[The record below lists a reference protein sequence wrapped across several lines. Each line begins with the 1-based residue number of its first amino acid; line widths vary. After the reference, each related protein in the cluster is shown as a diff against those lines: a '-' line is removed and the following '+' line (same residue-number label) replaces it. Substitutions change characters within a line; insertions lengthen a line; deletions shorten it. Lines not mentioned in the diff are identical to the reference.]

1 MARQPME
8 DREYEVSPAQLR
20 WRLAQLAAA
29 GVPIQGYQQ
38 GQGNVYII
46 TVQQPAAAPPL
57 DWQAMQTRGRR
68 NDDGFRRLTIALGV
82 LVLVGAL
89 LWLAWTMLAGAGW
102 RPPWQALPNGEP
114 VVTQTEPQ
122 GWTLPNPLQGAQD
135 AAQATQDAA
144 DAVSDAVAMLVR
156 VVLVLVALAGLWLLR
171 GLLGPLARGAAQL
184 AQDVAG
190 RMRR

>member
-1 MARQPME
+1 MARQPLE
-8 DREYEVSPAQLR
+8 DREYQVHPGQAR
-20 WRLAQLAAA
+20 WAMSNLSAA
-29 GVPIQGYQQ
+29 GLPITNNYMAPSG
-38 GQGNVYII
+38 VYVII
-46 TVQQPAAAPPL
+46 VQQPAGSPDV
-57 DWQAMQTRGRR
+57 DWRNVQQQRRR
-68 NDDGFRRLTIALGV
+68 NDDPLRRLTIALGV
-82 LVLVGAL
+82 LVLAGAAL
-89 LWLAWTMLAGAGW
+89 YLAWTVATGAGW
-102 RPPWQALPNGEP
+102 RPPWQAMPNGEP
-114 VVTQTEPQ
+114 VVTQTDP